1 MWYKKFHIVYD
12 LENLDLAINSWIVWI
27 EYKLFNALNL
37 LRHMWKFSKFC
48 ALKHPLWFRF
58 ESFYVGSC
66 ATRKVVIW
74 FVSFFFEFID
84 DCHWSTNHNLL
95 ILGLWNNLKLNG
107 ANENH
112 TNRKDNEFWHFLHAS
127 SLWHWL
133 ITKNTIGLW
142 SIVYGLRVSLNYV

>member
-12 LENLDLAINSWIVWI
+12 LENLDLVINSWTISI

-37 LRHMWKFSKFC
+37 LHHIWKFSKFC

-58 ESFYVGSC
+58 ERFYVVGC
-66 ATRKVVIW
+66 ATRRVVIW
-74 FVSFFFEFID
+74 FVSFFL
-84 DCHWSTNHNLL
+84 SLL
-95 ILGLWNNLKLNG
+95 MIVIVPWITIYLFLGLWNSLKLNG

-127 SLWHWL
+127 SFWHWFT
-133 ITKNTIGLW
+133 TKNTIGLCY
-142 SIVYGLRVSLNYV
+142 IV